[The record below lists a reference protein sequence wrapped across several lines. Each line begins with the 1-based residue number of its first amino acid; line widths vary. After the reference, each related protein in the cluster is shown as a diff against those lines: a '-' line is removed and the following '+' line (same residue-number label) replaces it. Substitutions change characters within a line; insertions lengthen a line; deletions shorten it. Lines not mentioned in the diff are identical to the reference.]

1 MSTTSNVTNPGLLP
15 PRPARFF
22 VTSGHG
28 GGWLI
33 FREGIRQAIHR
44 LPQKL
49 NAVETAKTLARS
61 HAPSEVMVEQIDG
74 SLTRKYA
81 FDSVGEMNH

>member
-1 MSTTSNVTNPGLLP
+1 MTTTKTVTAKAP
-15 PRPARFF
+15 PQAARFF
-22 VTSGHG
+22 VTAGQG

-49 NAVETAKTLARS
+49 NAVETARTLARS
-61 HAPSEVMVEQIDG
+61 HAPSRVMVEQADG
-74 SLTRKYA
+74 SIKLKYT
-81 FDSVGEMNH
+81 FDAGSDVPH

>member
-1 MSTTSNVTNPGLLP
+1 MTANAATTVRTP
-15 PRPARFF
+15 PRVARFF
-22 VTSGHG
+22 VTMGHG

-61 HAPSEVMVEQIDG
+61 HAPSHVMVEQIDG
-74 SLTRKYA
+74 SIKLKYA
-81 FDSVGEMNH
+81 FDAGNEMPH

>member
-1 MSTTSNVTNPGLLP
+1 MTTKNSSAPVLP
-15 PRPARFF
+15 PQVARFF
-22 VTSGHG
+22 VTAGDG

-61 HAPSEVMVEQIDG
+61 HAPSHVMVEHPDG
-74 SLTRKYA
+74 SFRLRYT
-81 FDSVGEMNH
+81 FDAGSEVPH